1 MCQKQ
6 ACRKLI
12 KEAKENFLSSS
23 GDLETASVKSVE
35 LHSSVHSASVEKNI
49 FFDEMAQFFPPLS
62 VHATR
67 EIIFYQ
73 TESSRITQHKDLR
86 THKTGTFKKGE

>member
-49 FFDEMAQFFPPLS
+49 FFDEMAQFSLLFLS
-62 VHATR
+62 MRQEKLFSTR
-67 EIIFYQ
+67 Q
-73 TESSRITQHKDLR
+73 ESSRITQQKDLR